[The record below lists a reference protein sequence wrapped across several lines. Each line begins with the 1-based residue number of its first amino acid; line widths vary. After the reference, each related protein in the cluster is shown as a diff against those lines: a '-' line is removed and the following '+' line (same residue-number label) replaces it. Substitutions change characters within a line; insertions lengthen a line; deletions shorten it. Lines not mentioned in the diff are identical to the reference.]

1 MLLSK
6 TIVRMYHGLE
16 AAEKAE
22 QHFISVFQQG
32 EIPDEIP
39 VVVWDG
45 NTEVPVIDLL
55 VDLQLL
61 SSKSEARRMIENR
74 GVKINGNKVEDTKL
88 QVSITD
94 GLIIQVGKRKFV
106 KIKTL

>member
-1 MLLSK
+1 
-6 TIVRMYHGLE
+6 
-16 AAEKAE
+16 
-22 QHFISVFQQG
+22 
-32 EIPDEIP
+32 
-39 VVVWDG
+39 
-45 NTEVPVIDLL
+45 
-55 VDLQLL
+55 
-61 SSKSEARRMIENR
+61 MIENR